1 VPIAT
6 TSPVTGQVLET
17 FEPLTA
23 GELEDKLAR
32 SAAAFR
38 TYRRTTYAQR
48 AAWLT
53 RCAELFEQDVE
64 ELAATATLEMGKTLV
79 SARAEVRKCATGAR
93 FYAEH
98 AGEFLADE
106 PVEGAAVG
114 ATSAHTRWEPL
125 GAVLAVMP
133 WNYPFWQ
140 VLRFLAPTLMAGNVG
155 LLKHA
160 SNVPRCALAIED
172 LIRRAGFPAGV
183 FQTLLIGA
191 DQVETVV
198 ADPRVAA
205 VTLTGSESAGRSVG
219 RAAGAAIKKVV
230 LELGGN
236 DAYVVLPSADLA
248 EAAAVGARSRCQNN
262 GQSCIAAKRFIV
274 HDDVADEF
282 TALLVAEMAA
292 LVVGDPT
299 KESTDVGPLATAAG
313 VAEVEELVQA
323 AVSEGASVLLGGR
336 RVAGDGWYYPP
347 TVLTDLK
354 PTMRIHGEE
363 LFGPVVQLFT
373 VASLEAAVEL
383 ANSSELGLSSSVWTR
398 DPEEQARL
406 VTELEAG
413 AVFVNGMSAS
423 YPELPFGGIKG
434 SGHGRELAALGIK
447 EFCNAKTVW
456 IRR

>member
-6 TSPVTGQVLET
+6 ASPVTGQVLET
-17 FEPLTA
+17 FEPLTPA
-23 GELEDKLAR
+23 ELEDKLAR

-48 AAWLT
+48 AGWLT
-53 RCAELFEQDVE
+53 RCAELFEQDEE
-64 ELAATATLEMGKTLV
+64 ELAATATLEMGKTLA

-93 FYAEH
+93 FYAGH
-98 AGEFLADE
+98 AEGFLADE
-106 PVEGAAVG
+106 PVEAGAVG
-114 ATSAHTRWEPL
+114 ATSAYTRWEPL
-125 GAVLAVMP
+125 GPVLAVMP

-172 LIRRAGFPAGV
+172 LVRRAGFPDGV

-191 DQVETVV
+191 GQVEAVV
-198 ADPRVAA
+198 ADPRIAA

-299 KESTDVGPLATAAG
+299 EETTDVGPLATAAG
-313 VAEVEELVQA
+313 VVEVEELVQA
-323 AVSEGASVLLGGR
+323 AVDEGASVLLGGR
-336 RVAGDGWYYPP
+336 RAAGDGWYYPP

-354 PTMRIHGEE
+354 PTMRIYGEE

-373 VASLEAAVEL
+373 VASLDAAIEL
-383 ANSSELGLSSSVWTR
+383 ANLSDLGLSSSVWTR
-398 DPEEQARL
+398 DPDEQDRL

-423 YPELPFGGIKG
+423 YPELPFGGIKS

>member
-6 TSPVTGQVLET
+6 ASPVTGQVLET
-17 FEPLTA
+17 FEPLTP

-48 AAWLT
+48 AGWLT
-53 RCAELFEQDVE
+53 RLAELLEQDVE
-64 ELAATATLEMGKTLV
+64 ELAATATLEMGKTLA
-79 SARAEVRKCATGAR
+79 SARAEVRKCAIGSR

-106 PVEGAAVG
+106 PVEAAAVG
-114 ATSAHTRWEPL
+114 ATSAYTRWEPL
-125 GAVLAVMP
+125 GPVLAVMP

-172 LIRRAGFPAGV
+172 LVRRAGFPDGV

-191 DQVETVV
+191 DQVEAVIT
-198 ADPRVAA
+198 DPRIAA

-299 KESTDVGPLATAAG
+299 QESTDVGPLATAAG

-323 AVSEGASVLLGGR
+323 AVDEGASVLLGGR
-336 RVAGDGWYYPP
+336 RATGDGWYYPP

-373 VASLEAAVEL
+373 VASLDAAIEL
-383 ANSSELGLSSSVWTR
+383 ANLSDLGLSSSVWTT
-398 DPEEQARL
+398 DPDEQDRL

-423 YPELPFGGIKG
+423 YPELPFGGIKS

-456 IRR
+456 VRR

>member
-6 TSPVTGQVLET
+6 ASPVTGQVLET
-17 FEPLTA
+17 FEPLTP

-53 RCAELFEQDVE
+53 RCAELLEQDVE
-64 ELAATATLEMGKTLV
+64 ELAATATLEMGKTLA

-98 AGEFLADE
+98 AAEFLADE
-106 PVEGAAVG
+106 PVEAAAVG
-114 ATSAHTRWEPL
+114 ATSAYTRWEPL
-125 GAVLAVMP
+125 GPVLAVMP

-172 LIRRAGFPAGV
+172 LIRRAGFPEGV

-191 DQVETVV
+191 DRVEAVI
-198 ADPRVAA
+198 ADARVAA

-219 RAAGAAIKKVV
+219 RAAGTAIKKVV

-248 EAAAVGARSRCQNN
+248 GAAAVGARSRCQNN

-299 KESTDVGPLATAAG
+299 QESTDVGPLATAAG
-313 VAEVEELVQA
+313 VVEVDELVQS
-323 AVSEGASVLLGGR
+323 AVGEGASVLLGGR
-336 RVAGDGWYYPP
+336 RPVGDGWYYPP

-373 VASLEAAVEL
+373 VANLDAAIEL
-383 ANSSELGLSSSVWTR
+383 ANSSDLGLSSSVWTT
-398 DPEEQARL
+398 DPDEQVRL
-406 VTELEAG
+406 VTELAAG

-447 EFCNAKTVW
+447 EFSNAKTVW